1 MLVTLAVIG
10 DELGEGALSVQDPY
24 RLLGQTKM
32 DATTAISW
40 SILAKL
46 NSDRDC
52 LLPRV
57 VPCVY
62 WFLYVLNFFFFSF
75 LFFKILFYF

>member
-1 MLVTLAVIG
+1 MTLAVIG

-46 NSDRDC
+46 N
-52 LLPRV
+52 
-57 VPCVY
+57 
-62 WFLYVLNFFFFSF
+62 
-75 LFFKILFYF
+75 